1 MKVVAPHL
9 NLLRDSERLSSSPV
23 RLRVMGPVFAMLS
36 CVGCLLWWG
45 ILVMQSMVVRS
56 SIASVRED
64 LDSKRAAHAEVLSMM
79 AEVRE
84 TEARLG
90 QLEFYRAGRQTYGT
104 FFARLAGVV
113 PEDVQLMSVSIPEPP
128 RQNLSNPLNPK
139 APPLLGPQDP
149 SEQVSLRMLGRTRK
163 SDAVKALM
171 GKLRDDEFTNVLVRV
186 EDPNA
191 YPRIYAF
198 RQEAA
203 TEKGDRLLQ
212 FDIEYRCSER
222 RFAK

>member
-1 MKVVAPHL
+1 MNVVAPHL

-36 CVGCLLWWG
+36 CVGCLVWWG
-45 ILVMQSMVVRS
+45 LLVMQSMMVKT

-64 LDSKRAAHAEVLSMM
+64 LNSKRAAHAEVLSLM

-84 TEARLG
+84 TEAWLG
-90 QLEFYRAGRQTYGT
+90 QLDFYRAGRQAYGT
-104 FFARLAGVV
+104 FFARLAEVV

-128 RQNLSNPLNPK
+128 RQNLSNPLDPK
-139 APPLLGPQDP
+139 APPLLGPQEP
-149 SEQVSLRMLGRTRK
+149 AEQVSMRMLGRTGK
-163 SDAVKALM
+163 SDAVKELM
-171 GKLRDDEFTNVLVRV
+171 RRLKDDEFTNVLVRV

-191 YPRIYAF
+191 YPRIHAF

-203 TEKGDRLLQ
+203 SDKGDRLLQ
-212 FDIEYRCSER
+212 FDIEYRCAER